1 MFVSCN
7 LLLLKTEVT
16 KFFCFLFMSFSSLK
30 TKKQKKNKKTKKKT
44 KTKNKR
50 NYKKIISAKPWPL
63 EEEGLLFGLAGR

>member
-1 MFVSCN
+1 
-7 LLLLKTEVT
+7 
-16 KFFCFLFMSFSSLK
+16 MSLQK
-30 TKKQKKNKKTKKKT
+30 KKQKKNKKKTKKKQKNKKKT